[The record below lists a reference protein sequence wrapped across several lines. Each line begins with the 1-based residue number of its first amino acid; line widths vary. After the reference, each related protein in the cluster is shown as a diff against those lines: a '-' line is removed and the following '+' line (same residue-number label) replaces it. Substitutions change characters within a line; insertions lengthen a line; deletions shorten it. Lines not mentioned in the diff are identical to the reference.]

1 MVRLQAKAVQTR
13 DLPAGA
19 GVGYGF
25 RFRTSGPFRAATIAL
40 GYADGWPRHAA
51 ACAWLDGTRLP
62 FAGRVSMDS
71 IVLDVSALPP
81 GRPEPGE
88 LVDLICPEQSVD
100 DVAAL
105 AGTIGYEIL
114 TGLGRRF
121 CRRYEEDGE
130 PARPA

>member
-1 MVRLQAKAVQTR
+1 MGALVEAAHAVV
-13 DLPAGA
+13 LM
-19 GVGYGF
+19 
-25 RFRTSGPFRAATIAL
+25 
-40 GYADGWPRHAA
+40 HA
-51 ACAWLDGTRLP
+51 
-62 FAGRVSMDS
+62 VSMPRTA
-71 IVLDVSALPP
+71 SALPP

-121 CRRYEEDGE
+121 CRRYEEEGE